1 MLRDDFLW
9 GGATAAN
16 QFEGG
21 YDEGGRGLATSD
33 TKTNGAKDRPRMHSF
48 RTPEDGLVYLRG
60 SEKIP
65 SGCFCELDPDRY
77 YPSHVAVD
85 FYHHWRE
92 DIALMAE
99 MGFKAFRMS
108 VSWTRIFPNGD
119 DEVPNEEGLAFY
131 DAVFDELIAH
141 GIEPVVTICHFDMP
155 IHLSEE
161 YDGWSS
167 RHTVDAYVRLCR
179 VLFERYRGKVR
190 YWMTFN
196 EINLLRGWDTLGV
209 HDMDDARYCQA
220 LHNLFIASAKAVTLA
235 HEVDSTNQVGMMLAA
250 ILTYAETCNP
260 ADVALELTV
269 GRRLKWMFADVQCRG
284 HYPSYLLLEL
294 ERKGI
299 ELERE
304 EGDDAVLAAGCVD
317 YIGFSYYNSGVV
329 TTRKDAVMA
338 LGNGVAMAKNPYVE
352 SSAWDWPI
360 DPIGL
365 RTTLNILWD
374 RYEKPLF
381 IVENGLGAEDTV
393 EPDGSIHDDA
403 RIAYLRAHIEQMK
416 LAVEQD
422 GVDLLGYTPWGC
434 IDLVSAGT
442 GEMKKRYGFVH
453 VDMDDEGRGTL
464 KRRRKDSFTWYK
476 RVIASNGENLD

>member
-16 QFEGG
+16 QYEGG
-21 YDEGGRGLATSD
+21 CFEGGRGLATSD
-33 TKTNGAKDRPRMHSF
+33 TKTNGAKDRPRRHSF
-48 RTPEDGLVYLRG
+48 RSPIGELVYLRG
-60 SEKIP
+60 SDSIP
-65 SGCFCELDPDRY
+65 AGYRCVIDSDCY
-77 YPSHVAVD
+77 YPSHRAVD
-85 FYHHWRE
+85 FYSRWRE

-155 IHLSEE
+155 VHLAEE
-161 YDGWSS
+161 HDGWLS
-167 RHTVDAYVRLCR
+167 RHTVDAFIRLCR
-179 VLFERYRGKVR
+179 VLFERYQGKVR

-196 EINLLRGWDTLGV
+196 EVNLLRGWDTLGV
-209 HDMDDARYCQA
+209 CDIDEARYHQA
-220 LHNLFIASAKAVTLA
+220 LYHLFVASAKAVNLA
-235 HEVDSTNQVGMMLAA
+235 HEIDEDNRVGMMLAA

-260 ADVALELTV
+260 ADAALELAAS
-269 GRRLKWMFADVQCRG
+269 RKLKWLYADVQCRG
-284 HYPSYLLLEL
+284 HYPAYALREL

-299 ELERE
+299 ELVSEM
-304 EGDDAVLAAGCVD
+304 GDAEVLASGCVD

-329 TTRKDAVMA
+329 TTREDAAMS
-338 LGNGVAMAKNPYVE
+338 LGNGVAMAQNPYVE

-360 DPIGL
+360 DPMGL

-381 IVENGLGAEDTV
+381 IVENGLGAEDVV
-393 EPDGSIHDDA
+393 ELDGSIHDHE
-403 RIAYLRAHIEQMK
+403 RIAYLRAHIEQME
-416 LAVEQD
+416 LAVEED
-422 GVDLLGYTPWGC
+422 GVDLIGYTPWGC

-464 KRRRKDSFTWYK
+464 ERRRKDSFAWYK
-476 RVIASNGENLD
+476 RVIASNGANLD